1 MHSRKTQH
9 AIETFVSTRSIDEMV
24 TAYEKDIKES
34 DDAVLANSDAEK
46 IILEIYDIIETLP
59 DQTKQEEDSD
69 EQEDNGMS
77 YKKF

>member
-34 DDAVLANSDAEK
+34 DDAVLANSDAET

-69 EQEDNGMS
+69 EQEDNGLS